1 MPRTKSDS
9 TVTHRI
15 EFSPKERQFVEQLVA
30 GQTVKNVVVPA
41 AVTVGVGS
49 AAYIGYKSAK
59 AAWGWGQDLVDDIK
73 ATPIGTYTNTAVLTG
88 QLPGMPPAIQG
99 VFKTVRWMFGA

>member
-15 EFSPKERQFVEQLVA
+15 EFSPKEREYVERLVQ

-73 ATPIGTYTNTAVLTG
+73 ATPIGVYAQATVISQGQTLPLPLRGIYRFVSWLTTP
-88 QLPGMPPAIQG
+88 Q
-99 VFKTVRWMFGA
+99 

>member
-1 MPRTKSDS
+1 MPRVKSDS

-15 EFSPKERQFVEQLVA
+15 EFSPKERQYVEQLVA

-41 AVTVGVGS
+41 AITVGVGS

-59 AAWGWGQDLVDDIK
+59 AAWGWAGDIVDDIK
-73 ATPIGTYTNTAVLTG
+73 ATPIGAYAEATVISDGATLPTGLRGIYKLVSWLTTP
-88 QLPGMPPAIQG
+88 Q
-99 VFKTVRWMFGA
+99 